1 MSEAKEVIQQTLAKV
16 THKKQMIREVLG
28 VISTEVL
35 LFEKAIREQDT
46 ALSLL
51 AERICLSAKAGESY
65 VQSVQAKD
73 KAYKQS
79 IVRLGLSLAKLG
91 LSVIGAQ
98 ELIDVAADLSELAAG
113 SVEHIESKLDNL
125 VDKIGENVV
134 LSEKQ
139 AIQEADRALLEPQ
152 SPDDLQGAWLLYRD
166 ILHTKACEGINNVLE
181 KSLKTDDF
189 AWCTILSCM
198 EQKPDAAPEEW
209 VDDACEKAKQYV
221 RQVYQTLL
229 ARTQLITKVKNA
241 ALAQPHKL
249 TDYFIKTG
257 LIDYTLAHEEKKGI
271 QSWLSSKLGR
281 ELNRHFPEVVFQ
293 HEIRPR
299 LFGSRK
305 RANKR
310 KEAESTAKIQ
320 LRSGPNSAKRKQ
332 DLYSALEEKRSELND
347 ELVTMLQAGLPERL
361 TDDRVDDSLQRL
373 SSIASSTGLHEK
385 DRSARYS
392 FSSSRTKCLF
402 QSTSRQQSEG
412 SLYEMKKARQ
422 AVLRSYSFHE
432 KSDMDHNDNSS
443 PEKAKKVPAILSDSV
458 LEAWVSESGA
468 TVKSPKRS
476 KSFIRPRSSMFLPS
490 DHGASLR
497 EEQPSPDTLEE
508 DSFMNGMV

>member
-1 MSEAKEVIQQTLAKV
+1 MSESKEAIQQALAKV

-65 VQSVQAKD
+65 VQAVQAKD

-79 IVRLGLSLAKLG
+79 VVRLGLSLAKLG

-113 SVEHIESKLDNL
+113 SLEHIESKLDNL

-139 AIQEADRALLEPQ
+139 AIQEADRALLQPQ

-198 EQKPDAAPEEW
+198 EQKPDATPEEW

-229 ARTQLITKVKNA
+229 ERTQLITKVKNA
-241 ALAQPHKL
+241 ALAQPHQL
-249 TDYFIKTG
+249 TNYFIKTG

-293 HEIRPR
+293 HDIRPR

-310 KEAESTAKIQ
+310 KEAESKAKIQ
-320 LRSGPNSAKRKQ
+320 LHSGPNSTKRKQ
-332 DLYSALEEKRSELND
+332 DLYSVLEEKRSELND
-347 ELVTMLQAGLPERL
+347 ELVTMLQAGLPKCLEA
-361 TDDRVDDSLQRL
+361 DALQHL
-373 SSIASSTGLHEK
+373 PSIESSKGFHENE
-385 DRSARYS
+385 RSARYS
-392 FSSSRTKCLF
+392 FSSTRTKCLF
-402 QSTSRQQSEG
+402 DPASRQDSEA
-412 SLYEMKKARQ
+412 SLYKLKKARQ
-422 AVLRSYSFHE
+422 AALRSYSLQE
-432 KSDMDHNDNSS
+432 SS
-443 PEKAKKVPAILSDSV
+443 RSKHDAESLSEKAKRVPAILSDSV
-458 LEAWVSESGA
+458 LEAWVGESGS

-476 KSFIRPRSSMFLPS
+476 KSFMRPRSSMFLPS
-490 DHGASLR
+490 DHRPTLR